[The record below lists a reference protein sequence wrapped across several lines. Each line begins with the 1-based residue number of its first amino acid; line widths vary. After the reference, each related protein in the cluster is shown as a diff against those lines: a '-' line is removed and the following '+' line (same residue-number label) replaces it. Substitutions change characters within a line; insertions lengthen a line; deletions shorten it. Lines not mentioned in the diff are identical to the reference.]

1 MCLYLPVRVRPG
13 YGYVCTHVRRVELFL
28 RTLVCKHCIR
38 LILFACIIS
47 VQLLPEFCAILP
59 MLEYC
64 FFNIFWCCCYIVV
77 CVNTCQCCLLAWCVI
92 NGVLS
97 VSHENQYSGGRLPK
111 RPMTYQGAGSR
122 FPSCVS
128 PLWGVRPRGL
138 THLLSDFG
146 KIQHKT
152 CTHNAV
158 ENLEYSKKNRCRG
171 VRTFHM
177 GGNEFTLTPVPWNG
191 MQRTPWRS
199 MYTYSASLR
208 TLFGILL

>member
-77 CVNTCQCCLLAWCVI
+77 CANTCQCCLLAWCTKCVPREPI
-92 NGVLS
+92 FRGSASQTADDISGCGLS
-97 VSHENQYSGGRLPK
+97 VSIL
-111 RPMTYQGAGSR
+111 R
-122 FPSCVS
+122 FP
-128 PLWGVRPRGL
+128 LVRGTTPRAH
-138 THLLSDFG
+138 TF
-146 KIQHKT
+146 I
-152 CTHNAV
+152 
-158 ENLEYSKKNRCRG
+158 
-171 VRTFHM
+171 VRF
-177 GGNEFTLTPVPWNG
+177 W
-191 MQRTPWRS
+191 
-199 MYTYSASLR
+199 
-208 TLFGILL
+208 